1 MVIKSYQQKGKY
13 INIKFDDETCIN
25 IRYETFLAFKL
36 TNNLNISEEDLAK
49 LKYDSDTY
57 DIKDKIFD
65 LVSRRLH
72 SKDELR
78 IKLQKLGYQNNVI
91 NDVLNYLEEK
101 KYLDDKKF
109 AESYFKTLINKN
121 KSKYEIIGKLKQKGI
136 NDELIENLFDKYYN
150 QEVELENVLKLAK
163 KKLKLLKNL
172 PVNLQKEKLIHFLL
186 RKGYKIN
193 IIKNITD
200 KI

>member
-78 IKLQKLGYQNNVI
+78 IKLQKLGYQNNFI

-172 PVNLQKEKLIHFLL
+172 PVNLQKEKLILFLL
-186 RKGYKIN
+186 RKGYKID
-193 IIKNITD
+193 IVKKITD